1 MKFSVL
7 LVQSTAGLS
16 NFPLLSVYTDWEQ
29 IQGLRGVLEPG
40 TNDEKATCV
49 ANSPEAS
56 TQSPLSSRADS
67 VLGLGYPTTESSQI
81 STNTSSIHPID
92 RPALVAHLCH
102 VYNLQVD
109 PIVKILHRPT
119 LNAFLMDFQG
129 FLDYDVQ
136 DSSPAA
142 LRAAVC
148 YAAVVSMTDEQCQAT
163 FSSPKLKVIPE
174 FRNACDV
181 SLNRA
186 GLLTTTDITVLQAFV
201 LYLVSPFFSS
211 ALPNQFY

>member
-1 MKFSVL
+1 MKYEIFSCLSRPL
-7 LVQSTAGLS
+7 LVSRTTS
-16 NFPLLSVYTDWEQ
+16 YHTDYEQ

-40 TNDEKATCV
+40 TSDEKATFV
-49 ANSPEAS
+49 ANSPDAS
-56 TQSPLSSRADS
+56 TQSPLSSRAAS

-81 STNTSSIHPID
+81 STITSSIHPID
-92 RPALVAHLCH
+92 RPDLVAQLCH

-119 LNAFLMDFQG
+119 LNAFLVDSQG
-129 FLDYDVQ
+129 FLDYDIQ

-148 YAAVVSMTDEQCQAT
+148 YAAVVSMTEEQCKAK
-163 FSSPKLKVIPE
+163 FSSPKSTVLPE
-174 FRNACDV
+174 FRNACDMAL
-181 SLNRA
+181 SRA

-201 LYLVSPFFSS
+201 LYLVSPPFLHSTQ
-211 ALPNQFY
+211 AL